1 MSSGSKQQAPAP
13 QPTSQTVQQET
24 IPKFLQPYVT
34 DVASRAQAL
43 SNRPYTPYQ
52 NQRIAGFD
60 PMQLQAQQGL
70 AGLQTPKE
78 FEQAAREMRGLTRP
92 PEFDTSLRNIAGMQR
107 PGELDIAARNIAGM
121 QSPEEYAMA
130 RALMQDP
137 GKFGQQ
143 EADFYMSPYQS
154 AVTDVAARKMQEEA
168 ARQQMQ
174 ANLGAAKQGTYG
186 GGRQAV
192 LEGMRGRDLMTGM
205 GDLYAQQLQAAFLN
219 AQEQYERDRQ
229 ARMMSGQGLAGLGT
243 ARQTAD
249 LNRYGALAQSGLQ
262 KQAAD
267 LERFGALGDAATRQQ
282 VLDLDRINAL
292 RDTGLSRQQEELT
305 RLGAVGEA
313 GRERQALDQS
323 KLETAYQDFLRQR
336 DYPME
341 QLGFYS
347 NIVRGLPAPVSS
359 TSTTYAPTPSTL
371 NQLVGLAGAAASGY
385 SAFNK

>member
-1 MSSGSKQQAPAP
+1 MPTGGKQKQQAP
-13 QPTSQTVQQET
+13 QPTTQTVQQET

-43 SNRPYTPYQ
+43 SNRPYQPYK

-70 AGLQTPKE
+70 AGMQTPEE
-78 FEQAAREMRGLTRP
+78 FAQ
-92 PEFDTSLRNIAGMQR
+92 
-107 PGELDIAARNIAGM
+107 
-121 QSPEEYAMA
+121 A

-137 GKFGQQ
+137 GRFGQQ

-154 AVTDVAARKMQEEA
+154 QVTDIAARKMQEEA

-174 ANLGAAKQGTYG
+174 ANLSAAKQGTYG

-192 LEGMRGRDLMTGM
+192 LEGMRGRDLMTGT
-205 GDLYAQQLQAAFLN
+205 GDLYAQQRQASFLN
-219 AQEQYERDRQ
+219 AQEQFERDRQ
-229 ARMMSGQGLAGLGT
+229 ARMMAGQGLMSLGT
-243 ARQTAD
+243 GR
-249 LNRYGALAQSGLQ
+249 
-262 KQAAD
+262 QAAD
-267 LERFGALGDAATRQQ
+267 IQ
-282 VLDLDRINAL
+282 
-292 RDTGLSRQQEELT
+292 

-313 GRERQALDQS
+313 GKDRQMLDQS